1 MLMPETCVQIGGIP
15 YGPGI
20 TCDPNPCVPIYGA
33 CCDDQGN
40 CTWVTE
46 EMCAGQGGSFLGD
59 WTECYPDNPCPPA
72 GACCLDMDGTCEML
86 TAAAC
91 AEQNGTYMGEGST
104 CEPVNPCFGFPTEST
119 TWGRIKAN
127 FR

>member
-1 MLMPETCVQIGGIP
+1 
-15 YGPGI
+15 
-20 TCDPNPCVPIYGA
+20 
-33 CCDDQGN
+33 
-40 CTWVTE
+40 
-46 EMCAGQGGSFLGD
+46 
-59 WTECYPDNPCPPA
+59 
-72 GACCLDMDGTCEML
+72 MDGTCEML